1 MNSRYRRAR
10 VATLLI
16 LALVGTMPGFA
27 FGSHTAG
34 DIAGILG
41 GFEIDGDFDF
51 DGATI
56 GSTTATR
63 DWENVG
69 DVTMSLDTSGTSE
82 ANAFKE
88 GSKES
93 EPNNWVIEPHNVPNK
108 DDLTRAYAAADI
120 TASGQFLFL
129 GVERLAEEGQGD
141 MHINF
146 ELNQSA
152 DSIVNK
158 EGTTIPQ
165 RTDGDLLVVYDYAGG
180 QTAVSIELRLWD
192 GIPDDPNTPENEEAL
207 FGQWILVTSA
217 TAVGDVNF
225 DGPVVRPATAPFGGG
240 TVDTLRFGEAA
251 IDLSSIPGF
260 LSCPGFSQ
268 FWAKS
273 RASGESF
280 DSALKDMTAPT
291 PINLSTCGSIKVL
304 KKDDSNNPLNGAA
317 FELYNDLNNDNALD
331 AGDTLAQTCTTG
343 EEGAA
348 GECTFEEVAPGEYVV
363 KEESAP
369 LGYVLDP
376 TVSAITLGI
385 RQDLT
390 VAHTFID
397 PKIQYRLSLVPV
409 QDTNLVNNDHVFTAH
424 LEKCEAGISGCQAT
438 SGNWTN
444 AAGETL
450 GLSLAGRG
458 SITGIVTGVIS
469 SASSGSCTTSA
480 AGTCLITIRSPDA
493 GRSTLTASF
502 DKQTATTPIDLD
514 TSAIKDWVNY
524 RVTLCCEATNLV
536 GTTHTFTAILERNT
550 GGTAWT
556 AVSGETLDI
565 SKIAGVGSISA
576 IQAGTVSSPSSG
588 TCTTD
593 SAGSCLIDI
602 TSAAAGDTTIQAAYD
617 AVVGN
622 TSGTFSATAV
632 KHWVNYQI
640 TVAPDGVNLV
650 GQPHDFTVTLRQ
662 DTGSGFTA
670 LSGAT
675 VALNWAGVAGSLIT
689 SASGGSVPGDGL
701 SATCVTGGA
710 GTCTVRVNSSVAGS
724 GTLTGTFS
732 TVLDSGPASFDADAT
747 KQWVGYTISVT
758 PKTDTNLLPVEP
770 SHTFLVKL
778 SSTNAQLAPIRGQT
792 VNLALASSV
801 ATITAVA
808 PSGSIATNGMSGTC
822 ITNSSGVCEVTIS
835 TGAPGEATLTATYE
849 TLVSSV
855 NLTISDDGAKVWITY
870 RVTVE
875 PELATNLVGEPHTF
889 TVKIESTTNGNTWN
903 PVVGVKPD
911 IGLAGVGSIT
921 GGSCISGVTTAQG
934 TCTVIVSSSSTGV
947 ASVNA
952 EYEATEGSAS
962 HTFSDSGQKVWINY
976 AIEVTP
982 AEAVNLVGTNH
993 TFTVKIW
1000 KDAGDGQGFQIL
1012 TGAVPSISLAGVGT
1026 IVANDCA
1033 AGTNSQ
1039 GECTVVATSSTA
1051 GLATMTAT
1059 YLGVADSSSAPF
1071 TDAGTKQ
1078 WVDYRLDVSP
1088 EEADNPVNTNHV
1100 FTVTVEEDRGS
1111 GFQALAGALVDLV
1124 LTGVGLITEVG
1135 DGTIAADGRSAT
1147 CTTDSSGQCLVTIRS
1162 AEPGQSTLAAT
1173 HVASVAGVS
1182 RSFPDSGLKN
1192 WISNPAIQIVKT
1204 ANPVSGAPGDPVL
1217 YTYVVTNI
1225 GDVTLLNIT
1234 VDDDILGR
1242 VCVIAALEP
1251 GDSAECTKG
1260 SVLGSTG
1267 IRNVGTARGHD
1278 SQGRFVEDDDDAVV
1292 SVVLPFRAERPP
1304 PPGAPAAKP
1313 QPAAAQQP
1321 AVTGAEGTMALG
1333 VSGVSILAL
1342 GLLILAYERRRR
1354 LLA

>member
-27 FGSHTAG
+27 FGSHTGSPAG
-34 DIAGILG
+34 VIG
-41 GFEIDGDFDF
+41 GFEIDGNKLF
-51 DGATI
+51 DGLS
-56 GSTTATR
+56 GATR
-63 DWENVG
+63 DWSNVATSSPWVVAASQTDLADSQSDDAFAG
-69 DVTMSLDTSGTSE
+69 GNKEAEPDKWDFVTQKPP
-82 ANAFKE
+82 A
-88 GSKES
+88 
-93 EPNNWVIEPHNVPNK
+93 K
-108 DDLTRAYAAADI
+108 DDLVSGHIAAEVTGTTAWLWLAYERIDHP
-120 TASGQFLFL
+120 
-129 GVERLAEEGQGD
+129 GVGD
-141 MHINF
+141 AHIDF
-146 ELNQSA
+146 ELNQSTA
-152 DSIVNK
+152 TVVNSVG
-158 EGTTIPQ
+158 ETIPA
-165 RTDGDLLVVYDYAGG
+165 RTTGDLLIQYDYPGG
-180 QTAVSIELRLWD
+180 TSPINISILEWTGTALSGSFSSVTPPTSSVLAD
-192 GIPDDPNTPENEEAL
+192 ASNDPNRT
-207 FGQWILVTSA
+207 
-217 TAVGDVNF
+217 
-225 DGPVVRPATAPFGGG
+225 
-240 TVDTLRFGEAA
+240 FGEVG
-251 IDLSSIPGF
+251 IDLTQVTGF
-260 LSCPGFSQ
+260 LDCPGFSQ
-268 FWAKS
+268 FWTKS
-273 RASGESF
+273 RASGES
-280 DSALKDMTAPT
+280 DVSQLKDLIMPT
-291 PINLSTCGSIKVL
+291 PVDLSTCGSITVL
-304 KKDDSNNPLNGAA
+304 KEDESGTKLAGATFEAFKDDGDDS
-317 FELYNDLNNDNALD
+317 FDS
-331 AGDTLAQTCTTG
+331 GDTSIGTCETDSSGT
-343 EEGAA
+343 
-348 GECTFEEVAPGEYVV
+348 CSFEEVDPGTYFVKELSAPDGYVV
-363 KEESAP
+363 DTSVKKVVVTFRAE
-369 LGYVLDP
+369 V
-376 TVSAITLGI
+376 TVGP
-385 RQDLT
+385 
-390 VAHTFID
+390 FINK
-397 PKIQYRLSLVPV
+397 KIQYRLSLVPV

-424 LEKCEAGISGCQAT
+424 LERCEAGISGCQPS

-458 SITGIVTGVIS
+458 SITSIVTGAIS
-469 SASSGSCTTSA
+469 SATSGSCTTSA
-480 AGTCLITIRSPDA
+480 AGTCLITIRSADP
-493 GRSTLTASF
+493 GQSTLTASF

-524 RVTLCCEATNLV
+524 RIGLCCEATNLV
-536 GTTHTFTAILERNT
+536 GTTHTFTAVLEQT
-550 GGTAWT
+550 TDGTAWT
-556 AVSGETLDI
+556 AVSGATLNI
-565 SKIAGVGSISA
+565 SKTAGVGSITS

-617 AVVGN
+617 AVVGD
-622 TSGTFSATAV
+622 TTGTFSATAV
-632 KHWVNYQI
+632 KHWVDYEI

-662 DTGSGFTA
+662 DTGSGFTG

-675 VALNWAGVAGSLIT
+675 VALNWAGVAGSVIT
-689 SASGGSVPGDGL
+689 FASGGSVAGDGL
-701 SATCVTGGA
+701 SATCVTGGS

-732 TVLDSGPASFDADAT
+732 TVLDSGPASFDDGAT

-778 SSTNAQLAPIRGQT
+778 SSTDSELAPIGGQT
-792 VNLALASSV
+792 VDLALASTV
-801 ATITAVA
+801 ATITAVT
-808 PSGSIATNGMSGTC
+808 PSGSIATDGMSGTC
-822 ITNSSGVCEVTIS
+822 TTNSSGECEVTIS
-835 TGAPGEATLTATYE
+835 TSGPGEATLTATYE

-889 TVKIESTTNGNTWN
+889 TVKIESTTDGNNWN

-911 IGLAGVGSIT
+911 IGHSGTGSIT
-921 GGSCISGVTTAQG
+921 GGTCLSSVTTAAG
-934 TCTVIVSSSSTGV
+934 TCTVDVTSSSTGV
-947 ASVNA
+947 ATITA

-1012 TGAVPSISLAGVGT
+1012 TGVVPSISLTGVGS
-1026 IVANDCA
+1026 IVTNNCA
-1033 AGTNSQ
+1033 AGTDSQ

-1088 EEADNPVNTNHV
+1088 EEADNPVNTDHV
-1100 FTVTVEEDRGS
+1100 FTVTVEEDQGS
-1111 GFQALAGALVDLV
+1111 GFEALAGALVDLV
-1124 LTGVGLITEVG
+1124 LTGVGLITEVS

-1162 AEPGQSTLAAT
+1162 AEGGQSTLAAT
-1173 HVASVAGVS
+1173 YVASVAGVS
-1182 RSFPDSGLKN
+1182 RSFADSGLKN

-1225 GDVTLLNIT
+1225 GDVTLFDIT

-1242 VCVIAALEP
+1242 ICVIALLEP
-1251 GDSAECTKG
+1251 GDSGECTMA
-1260 SVLGSTG
+1260 SVLGTTE

-1278 SQGRFVEDDDDAVV
+1278 SLGRFVEDDDDAVV
-1292 SVVLPFRAERPP
+1292 SVVLPFRIERPP
-1304 PPGAPAAKP
+1304 P
-1313 QPAAAQQP
+1313 AAQLP

-1354 LLA
+1354 FSSQGV